1 VNTSVDIFG
10 ARSVSQEHVL
20 ATAHNALAT
29 TGISMNNK
37 TLIAIGVVLAAG
49 AGAAVGAYNVF
60 GPTYADVV
68 SADPV
73 VVKEPIMANVLAA
86 TPIVETVTGSRQ
98 ECSDRVVER
107 RAPERFGDKDGMVV
121 GALVGG
127 LLGNQVGGGSGRTA
141 ATVAG
146 AVAGGYAGREIDRNH
161 VGGRKYTET
170 VQDCRTVSEP
180 REQVVGYDVQYALE
194 GEVKNLRLDQKPGAT
209 IQLGERDTIIGYDVR
224 WTYEGQSGT
233 VRTIDKPGDRLPI
246 KDGVIVVAS
255 PAPVVETNT

>member
-1 VNTSVDIFG
+1 
-10 ARSVSQEHVL
+10 
-20 ATAHNALAT
+20 
-29 TGISMNNK
+29 MNNK
-37 TLIAIGVVLAAG
+37 TLIAIGVVLA

-73 VVKEPIMANVLAA
+73 TVKEPIMANVLAS
-86 TPIVETVTGSRQ
+86 TPIKETVTGSRQ
-98 ECSDRVVER
+98 VCEDRVVER
-107 RAPERFGDKDGMVV
+107 RAPERYGNKDGAVV

-161 VGGRKYTET
+161 TGGKRYTET

-180 REQVVGYDVQYALE
+180 REEVVGYDVQYALD
-194 GEVKNLRLDQKPGAT
+194 GEVKSLRLDQKPGET
-209 IQLGERDTIIGYDVR
+209 IQLGERDKIIGYDVR

-233 VRTIDKPGDRLPI
+233 VRTVEKPGDRLPI
-246 KDGVIVVAS
+246 KDGVIVVTG
-255 PAPVVETNT
+255 PAPVVDTNS

>member
-1 VNTSVDIFG
+1 
-10 ARSVSQEHVL
+10 
-20 ATAHNALAT
+20 
-29 TGISMNNK
+29 MNNK
-37 TLIAIGVVLAAG
+37 TLIAIGVVLA

-73 VVKEPIMANVLAA
+73 TVKEPIMANVLAA
-86 TPIVETVTGSRQ
+86 TPIKETVTGTRQ
-98 ECSDRVVER
+98 VCDDRVVER
-107 RAPERFGDKDGMVV
+107 RAQERYGNKDGAVV

-161 VGGRKYTET
+161 TGGRRYTET
-170 VQDCRTVSEP
+170 VQDCRTVNEP

-194 GEVKNLRLDQKPGAT
+194 GEVKSLRLDEKPGDM
-209 IQLGERDTIIGYDVR
+209 IQLGERDKIIGYDVR

-233 VRTIDKPGDRLPI
+233 VRTVDKPGERLPI
-246 KDGVIVVAS
+246 KDGVIVVAN
-255 PAPVVETNT
+255 PAPVDGGNS

>member
-1 VNTSVDIFG
+1 MNT
-10 ARSVSQEHVL
+10 
-20 ATAHNALAT
+20 
-29 TGISMNNK
+29 K
-37 TLIAIGVVLAAG
+37 TLIAIGVVLA

-68 SADPV
+68 AADPV
-73 VVKEPIMANVLAA
+73 TVKEPIVANVLAA
-86 TPIVETVTGSRQ
+86 TPIKETVSGSRQ
-98 ECSDRVVER
+98 VCEDRVVER
-107 RAPERFGDKDGMVV
+107 RAQERFGNKDGAVV

-161 VGGRKYTET
+161 TGGRRYQET

-194 GEVKNLRLDQKPGAT
+194 GEVKSLRLDEKPGDT
-209 IQLGERDTIIGYDVR
+209 IQLGERDKVIGYDVR

-233 VRTIDKPGDRLPI
+233 VRTVDKPGERLPI
-246 KDGVIVVAS
+246 KDGVIVVAN
-255 PAPVVETNT
+255 PAPSADGQG

>member
-1 VNTSVDIFG
+1 
-10 ARSVSQEHVL
+10 
-20 ATAHNALAT
+20 
-29 TGISMNNK
+29 MNSK
-37 TLIAIGVVLAAG
+37 TLIAVGVVLA

-68 SADPV
+68 AADPV
-73 VVKEPIMANVLAA
+73 IVKEPIMANVLAA
-86 TPIVETVTGSRQ
+86 TPIKETVTGSR
-98 ECSDRVVER
+98 EVCEDRVVER
-107 RAPERFGDKDGMVV
+107 RAPERYGNKDGAVV

-161 VGGRKYTET
+161 TGGRKYTET

-194 GEVKNLRLDQKPGAT
+194 GEVKNLRLDKKPGET
-209 IQLGERDTIIGYDVR
+209 IQLGERDKIIGYDVR
-224 WTYEGQSGT
+224 WTYEGQTGT
-233 VRTIDKPGDRLPI
+233 VRTVEKPGERLPI
-246 KDGVIVVAS
+246 KDGVIVVSNA
-255 PAPVVETNT
+255 APVVETNT

>member
-1 VNTSVDIFG
+1 MNT
-10 ARSVSQEHVL
+10 
-20 ATAHNALAT
+20 
-29 TGISMNNK
+29 K
-37 TLIAIGVVLAAG
+37 TLIAVGVVLA

-73 VVKEPIMANVLAA
+73 TVKEPIMANVLAA
-86 TPIVETVTGSRQ
+86 TPIKETVSGSRQ
-98 ECSDRVVER
+98 VCDDRVVER

-121 GALVGG
+121 GAVVGG
-127 LLGNQVGGGSGRTA
+127 LLGNQVGGGRGRDV

-194 GEVKNLRLDQKPGAT
+194 GEVKRLRLDEKPGDT
-209 IQLGERDTIIGYDVR
+209 IQLGERDKVIGYDVR

-233 VRTIDKPGDRLPI
+233 VRTVEKPGERLPI
-246 KDGVIVVAS
+246 KDGVIVVSS
-255 PAPVVETNT
+255 PAPVVETNS